1 MSAAASPLEGA
12 EGLCCFAA
20 SPTYHGTASSL
31 ASPDAAADFDPE
43 LASITTGRTEAARGA
58 CSSEA
63 SSEERERLLL
73 RGMSMERAVG
83 ARVQV
88 CSSGSHRPCHTLSSP
103 LLSLS
108 PHRSARHRPV
118 LSGCTRRVQV
128 RYMER
133 EGTSLVC
140 NEYHGTVVS
149 VDPSRGLR
157 VSFEGLRREWVN
169 EHDDWAW
176 LQAGDD
182 DDGWD
187 EGEELWGEE
196 AAESRSSAELEP
208 PLTKPTAR
216 KPRPPPRRPRPAFS
230 RPSSALSGEGGEGR
244 GEGAC
249 GGPGGATPLQ
259 PAGERAVRLGLRGFR
274 GQLHSDAGDVSGS
287 GMPRG
292 LERLERGTA
301 LLEKRREAFLAHA
314 LTLTKGCSSSSSG
327 EAAAE
332 GEEGAKGRQS
342 GAAEGR
348 GVGSPSLKN
357 RAAPLR
363 VKAAAGKGGLHLS
376 PGGSPAA
383 SPRAASSP
391 RAAPLPR
398 GDDSPLKSSPRSRD
412 RRGGEMAGPRIEV
425 GAAVFCHQVRRAM
438 CTACAWQACAWHLH
452 GVCTAWACHGQ
463 AHVQARVRAQHS
475 TC

>member
-1 MSAAASPLEGA
+1 
-12 EGLCCFAA
+12 
-20 SPTYHGTASSL
+20 
-31 ASPDAAADFDPE
+31 
-43 LASITTGRTEAARGA
+43 
-58 CSSEA
+58 
-63 SSEERERLLL
+63 
-73 RGMSMERAVG
+73 
-83 ARVQV
+83 
-88 CSSGSHRPCHTLSSP
+88 
-103 LLSLS
+103 
-108 PHRSARHRPV
+108 
-118 LSGCTRRVQV
+118 
-128 RYMER
+128 MER

-187 EGEELWGEE
+187 GGEELWGEE
-196 AAESRSSAELEP
+196 AAEGRSSAELEP

-249 GGPGGATPLQ
+249 GGPGGATSLQ

-274 GQLHSDAGDVSGS
+274 GRLHRDAGDVSGS

-292 LERLERGTA
+292 LERLERSTA
-301 LLEKRREAFLAHA
+301 LLEKTREAFLAHA

-332 GEEGAKGRQS
+332 GEEGAKGRQG

-363 VKAAAGKGGLHLS
+363 VKAAAGKGVLHLS

-391 RAAPLPR
+391 RAAPLRR
-398 GDDSPLKSSPRSRD
+398 GDDSPLKPSPRSREKT
-412 RRGGEMAGPRIEV
+412 GEKTGSGEMAGVSIEV
-425 GAAVFCHQVRRAM
+425 GAAVFCHQVRGAM
-438 CTACAWQACAWHLH
+438 CTACAWHLH
-452 GVCTAWACHGQ
+452 GVCTAWRGLCMARACHG
-463 AHVQARVRAQHS
+463 AMGMPWCVHS